1 MKMSKNPNQ
10 ENQSPS
16 TPQYQEQSPNQAYTY
31 PQVPN
36 YSYPTRQQN
45 QPFFPQQQ
53 QQQQQQQVPSQGQG
67 GPGGALP
74 GLPTEQSYIENILRL
89 NRNKLAT
96 VYMTFENNDRW
107 NAKIFKGVI
116 EAAGR
121 DHIILRDPENNR
133 RYLLLMVYLDYV
145 TFDEPLNYN
154 YPYGNPGGLATY
166 PPR

>member
-10 ENQSPS
+10 ENQNQTPS
-16 TPQYQEQSPNQAYTY
+16 TPQYQEQGQPYAY

-36 YSYPTRQQN
+36 YSYPNRQQN
-45 QPFFPQQQ
+45 QPFYP
-53 QQQQQQQVPSQGQG
+53 QQQQQVPSQVQG
-67 GPGGALP
+67 GGFPGGGAGP

-89 NRNKLAT
+89 NRGKLAT

-107 NAKIFKGVI
+107 NAKIFKGTI

-121 DHIILRDPENNR
+121 DHLILRDPENNR

-154 YPYGNPGGLATY
+154 YPIGNPGGLATY

>member
-1 MKMSKNPNQ
+1 MKMSKNQNQ
-10 ENQSPS
+10 ENQVPS
-16 TPQYQEQSPNQAYTY
+16 TPQYQEQPQAYTY

-36 YSYPTRQQN
+36 YSFPARQQN

-53 QQQQQQQVPSQGQG
+53 QQQQQQVPSQVQG
-67 GPGGALP
+67 GGPAGALP
-74 GLPTEQSYIENILRL
+74 VEQSYIENILRL
-89 NRNKLAT
+89 NRGKLAT

-107 NAKIFKGVI
+107 NAKIFKGTI

-121 DHIILRDPENNR
+121 DHIILRDPETNR

-154 YPYGNPGGLATY
+154 YPFGNPGSMANY
-166 PPR
+166 PAR

>member
-10 ENQSPS
+10 ENQSPG
-16 TPQYQEQSPNQAYTY
+16 TPQYQEQSQAYTY

-53 QQQQQQQVPSQGQG
+53 QQQQQQVPSQVQG
-67 GPGGALP
+67 GGPAGP
-74 GLPTEQSYIENILRL
+74 GLPVEQSYIENILRL

-121 DHIILRDPENNR
+121 DHLILRDPENNR

-145 TFDEPLNYN
+145 TFDEPLNYS
-154 YPYGNPGGLATY
+154 YPFGNPGGTATY

>member
-1 MKMSKNPNQ
+1 MNMSKNPNQ
-10 ENQSPS
+10 ENQTPS
-16 TPQYQEQSPNQAYTY
+16 TPQFQEQNQAYTY
-31 PQVPN
+31 SQVPN

-45 QPFFPQQQ
+45 QPFYPQQQ
-53 QQQQQQQVPSQGQG
+53 QQAPSQVQGG
-67 GPGGALP
+67 GPGGGGPSLP
-74 GLPTEQSYIENILRL
+74 VEQSYIENILRL
-89 NRNKLAT
+89 NRGKLAT

-107 NAKIFKGVI
+107 NAKIFKGTI

-121 DHIILRDPENNR
+121 DHLILRDPETNR

-154 YPYGNPGGLATY
+154 YPYGNPGGLANY